1 MSRVLRLVV
10 TVLLA
15 LALPMQVV
23 AATTMTLCGSRPA
36 AVESHAD
43 PSAPSHDA
51 HHAAH
56 ASRDKQPDSKSAA
69 CEACCSAAA
78 MPPPALSLAGAE
90 PTDGFA
96 RAVSIGSL
104 AFLTAGPERPPR
116 PFLA

>member
-15 LALPMQVV
+15 LALPMQGV
-23 AATTMTLCGSRPA
+23 AATAMIGCGPGHA
-36 AVESHAD
+36 AGGSHAE
-43 PSAPSHDA
+43 PSAPAHDA
-51 HHAAH
+51 HHGAH
-56 ASRDKQPDSKSAA
+56 ASRDKQPDSKFAG

-78 MPPPALSLAGAE
+78 TPPPVLSLAGAE

-96 RAVSIGSL
+96 RAVSIGCF

-116 PFLA
+116 PFPA